1 MLDED
6 DWDCSIN
13 YYSAMPQFGVKINDI
28 MKSIK

>member
-13 YYSAMPQFGVKINDI
+13 YSAMPQFGVKINDI